1 MSPNWICPK
10 CRSLNH
16 STRTVCWKCQHI
28 NDEDTQEQ
36 KPLINPDK
44 TWVDLAKLG
53 YLGQVF
59 GAIICTVTGMIL
71 GAVGVVVWSGLLHI
85 IGGALLGQGKLET
98 VVGVAIG
105 IFSGGWLAG
114 AFGLL
119 PGIVLGLAIGITNR
133 RRLLAVAVLVAMALG
148 YIGEIIFGY
157 PVNLLGIV
165 FSAGAPIQAVWFAGI
180 GALLLKIK
188 FGLVKI
194 DQIFPALKASAE
206 SQ

>member
-1 MSPNWICPK
+1 MLEAISSKVFPIAFPAAISASVAALIKFAPDVETIVPAEIVGPTADVNFHIPPKAQPICVEVSDEFFSVIAIPAKTSPEP
-10 CRSLNH
+10 
-16 STRTVCWKCQHI
+16 
-28 NDEDTQEQ
+28 
-36 KPLINPDK
+36 
-44 TWVDLAKLG
+44 
-53 YLGQVF
+53 
-59 GAIICTVTGMIL
+59 
-71 GAVGVVVWSGLLHI
+71 
-85 IGGALLGQGKLET
+85 
-98 VVGVAIG
+98 
-105 IFSGGWLAG
+105 
-114 AFGLL
+114 
-119 PGIVLGLAIGITNR
+119 
-133 RRLLAVAVLVAMALG
+133 LLAVAVLVAMALG